1 MDQALFK
8 SASLHFY
15 QIYWSLLSKLSRK
28 KSLLVVC
35 QILWLFV
42 NILAADDKYAILN
55 RDRLTIPIR

>member
-15 QIYWSLLSKLSRK
+15 HIYWSLLSKLSRK
-28 KSLLVVC
+28 KSLLVIC

-55 RDRLTIPIR
+55 RDRLTIPIQ